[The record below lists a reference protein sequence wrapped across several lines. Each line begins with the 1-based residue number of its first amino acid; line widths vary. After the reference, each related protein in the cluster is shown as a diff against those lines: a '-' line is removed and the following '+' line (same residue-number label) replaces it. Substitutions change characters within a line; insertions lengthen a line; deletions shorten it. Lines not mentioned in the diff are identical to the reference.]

1 MEGEKERRGRKEK
14 RKTSSSPCILTYY
27 SLDGCSSAL
36 SKEIQ
41 LEFTRT
47 MNRIL
52 FDKTVTAQPGAFPFV
67 TLPEPHTE
75 VVPQTGECIILYAC
89 RAFFMSRS

>member
-1 MEGEKERRGRKEK
+1 ML
-14 RKTSSSPCILTYY
+14 SSSSLHMICC

-36 SKEIQ
+36 SNEIQ

-52 FDKTVTAQPGAFPFV
+52 FDKTVTARPGAFPFV
-67 TLPEPHTE
+67 TLPEPHVE
-75 VVPQTGECIILYAC
+75 VVPQTGEYICETLC
-89 RAFFMSRS
+89 AFGLIFIDVAHSVYC

>member
-1 MEGEKERRGRKEK
+1 MI
-14 RKTSSSPCILTYY
+14 CC

-36 SKEIQ
+36 SKEIR

-67 TLPEPHTE
+67 TLPEPHVE
-75 VVPQTGECIILYAC
+75 AVPQTGEYICAALCGFWSHLYRYGTFCLLVAWWVF
-89 RAFFMSRS
+89 ALLHM

>member
-1 MEGEKERRGRKEK
+1 
-14 RKTSSSPCILTYY
+14 LTYF

-67 TLPEPHTE
+67 TLPEPHAE
-75 VVPQTGECIILYAC
+75 VIPQTGECILAC
-89 RAFFMSRS
+89 EALQYYVLFMPQIFY

>member
-1 MEGEKERRGRKEK
+1 M
-14 RKTSSSPCILTYY
+14 SSSPLFLTHY

-67 TLPEPHTE
+67 TLPEPHAE
-75 VVPQTGECIILYAC
+75 VVPQTGKCMVNMHEC
-89 RAFFMSRS
+89 RAFLYLFCYGTFVYW

>member
-1 MEGEKERRGRKEK
+1 ML
-14 RKTSSSPCILTYY
+14 SSSSFICC

-41 LEFTRT
+41 LEFTHT

-67 TLPEPHTE
+67 TLPEPHLE
-75 VVPQTGECIILYAC
+75 VVPQTGEYVCEALCAIWSHLY
-89 RAFFMSRS
+89 

>member
-1 MEGEKERRGRKEK
+1 MEGERTRFHNAEF
-14 RKTSSSPCILTYY
+14 ILHTHILSMVYC

-67 TLPEPHTE
+67 TLPEPHVE
-75 VVPQTGECIILYAC
+75 VVPQTGEYICEAL
-89 RAFFMSRS
+89 FF